1 MRTETAEL
9 VHLQK
14 PHSPHWAE
22 VQLLY
27 LKQNTVLNQK
37 ANPDST
43 TSSSWSIIENCHVK
57 VLHDLSQG
65 PNSPGV
71 RFLWLQWSCAG
82 NHLSCTWPS
91 AIIYAR
97 LCCVSSLD
105 KCQHCRALKNKEK
118 TFFNNHNKTR
128 NTDSQTAAR
137 QINKNLQLCCVK
149 TLSRSFSCILKKNLL
164 S

>member
-1 MRTETAEL
+1 MRTETAEV

-118 TFFNNHNKTR
+118 TFFNNHNKTT
-128 NTDSQTAAR
+128 NTDAQTAAR
-137 QINKNLQLCCVK
+137 QINKNLQLCES
-149 TLSRSFSCILKKNLL
+149 T
-164 S
+164 